1 MRHKILLAEMDMTR
15 VSDALPRDAK
25 SPFRFCTAR
34 AIPDSMARSSKLREA
49 TPQGVTSLITC
60 AYFSWTWGLSSRM
73 TLAETLVDGNARR
86 KDGQGGHVGGAPP
99 SLFVRQRSAGD
110 AERVSMLGVELYRV
124 DEQPIYFCETDN

>member
-73 TLAETLVDGNARR
+73 TLAETRR
-86 KDGQGGHVGGAPP
+86 WQCTPQRWTRGSRRRRSSQRC
-99 SLFVRQRSAGD
+99 LFVNGP
-110 AERVSMLGVELYRV
+110 L
-124 DEQPIYFCETDN
+124 ETPSESPCCNVRN